1 MHFIK
6 YPKTLAL
13 ERLKVNCRVPYDHI
27 PLRSYPLFK
36 ARHILEAMLSAYGY
50 KVKRT

>member
-13 ERLKVNCRVPYDHI
+13 ERLKVNDVC
-27 PLRSYPLFK
+27 YPLPIPAGRCLVVGEK
-36 ARHILEAMLSAYGY
+36 MNEYTTGLEL
-50 KVKRT
+50 